1 MPLRPEDSAKDNTRI
16 EPSAAENSTPLHQE
30 FLQSLAYT
38 AVQRPYDGISQAVNY
53 FGGDLAKR
61 NFVEAPSAADVGSAK
76 WIAQQAGAGVATI
89 AEVMLLHRGLRFGAA
104 ALGAHTASSLAIT
117 ESAVTGRVTAGSL
130 ATAGA
135 LYEGLVTKSG
145 SNFYGDRLENAAV
158 AGSSLYLMGKTQLG
172 LQNLNSVRN
181 LAAHMPEGIS
191 GTLGRQMMN
200 GASGFLAG
208 AAGGAFGAESSS
220 LFKHGKLASTSEL
233 AEKTISSAF
242 MGGLFGAVTKP
253 AFENISGRRTGAM
266 PGTPIE
272 QMPGRSSPNFKP
284 DPDVSLLVPRTGASD
299 VMTDAASMVAAFR
312 LRTSKLPAEI
322 NSAQRIALEPVPD
335 VRTIT
340 PAGNLQKKLVDQ
352 HIPGT

>member
-1 MPLRPEDSAKDNTRI
+1 MPLRPEDSAKDTTRTDAS
-16 EPSAAENSTPLHQE
+16 ESENSTPLHQE

-61 NFVEAPSAADVGSAK
+61 NFVEAPSAAEVGSAR

-89 AEVMLLHRGLRFGAA
+89 GEVMLLHRGMRFATAG
-104 ALGAHTASSLAIT
+104 LGAHTASSLAIT

-130 ATAGA
+130 AAA
-135 LYEGLVTKSG
+135 SAIYEGLVTKSG
-145 SNFYGDRLENAAV
+145 SNFFGDRLENAAL
-158 AGSSLYLMGKTQLG
+158 AGSTMYIMGKTQIG
-172 LQNLNSVRN
+172 LQNLNGVRT

-191 GTLGRQMMN
+191 GTLGRQMLS

-220 LFKHGKLASTSEL
+220 LLNHGKLASTSEL
-233 AEKTISSAF
+233 AEKTFSSAL
-242 MGGLFGAVTKP
+242 MGGLFGAATKP
-253 AFENISGRRTGAM
+253 AFENFSGRKTGAL

-272 QMPGRSSPNFKP
+272 QMPVRSSPNVRP
-284 DPDVSLLVPRTGASD
+284 DPDVSLLVPRSGASN
-299 VMTDAASMVAAFR
+299 VTTDAASMVAAFR